1 MFGFRFGEINSAQ
14 KVHCGTSGS
23 YVQWDIVGMLRTHV
37 DSRDYS
43 SPIRTQDYEEA
54 DVPILAE
61 VVDWRYC
68 KTDRLESDFPVS
80 GTHIGLAFDPAAYS
94 IIAARLAVVNS
105 ERKMRKRRGKVT
117 LPFRQS
123 GFERCG

>member
-1 MFGFRFGEINSAQ
+1 MELQG
-14 KVHCGTSGS
+14 

-37 DSRDYS
+37 DSRDYG

-68 KTDRLESDFPVS
+68 KSDRLESDFQFRVRTS
-80 GTHIGLAFDPAAYS
+80 DWLLILRHIPLLPPAWS
-94 IIAARLAVVNS
+94 W
-105 ERKMRKRRGKVT
+105 
-117 LPFRQS
+117 
-123 GFERCG
+123 